1 MKTGSGS
8 VCRTTPKTKSERLI
22 CSGRSA
28 RRTAYRCRFDYGRTY
43 DGEEIDDDPAVC
55 LECTIPA
62 GSCHGDEQC
71 YLRQKA
77 RRENRKTETAQRL
90 LDKWKP
96 NGIYDIWG
104 ESL

>member
-1 MKTGSGS
+1 MKTEDGS
-8 VCRTTPKTKSERLI
+8 VCQTYPRTKNERLI

-28 RRTAYRCRFDYGRTY
+28 RRTAYRCRFDYDRTY

-90 LDKWKP
+90 LEKWKP

-104 ESL
+104 ESI

>member
-1 MKTGSGS
+1 MKTDDGFAY
-8 VCRTTPKTKSERLI
+8 RTKPKTKNERLI

-28 RRTAYRCRFDYGRTY
+28 RRTAYRCRFGCERTY
-43 DGEEIDDDPAVC
+43 NGEEIDDDPAVC

-62 GSCHGDEQC
+62 GSCHGEEQC

-96 NGIYDIWG
+96 TGIYDIWG